1 MKDGQKRE
9 KDRFVSIGKASELTG
24 ICKQTLRALV
34 DEKKI
39 TGYKT
44 PGGTRRI
51 SLECI
56 QKMCLANPYDS
67 GKSEIQKKNFIYT
80 RVSTKK
86 QVDDLLRQIEFVSRP
101 EYSEYILIKDIAS
114 GINFKRKGLHSIL
127 DSCVQGTI
135 GEVIV
140 AHRDR
145 LSRFGFDLI
154 ELFVAKS
161 GGKITV
167 LGDIETKTSE
177 QELAD
182 DLLSIIHIFSCR
194 QLGKRSYKSKIIK
207 DSDISNTDP
216 EELHEKSI

>member
-1 MKDGQKRE
+1 MEDGQKRE

-67 GKSEIQKKNFIYT
+67 EKSEIQKKNFIYT

-154 ELFVAKS
+154 ELFVTKS